1 MNLRAIS
8 IAIVSCIALSATG
21 AALAGGKG
29 GGSSKSGGG
38 KSSKSAGADYRSA
51 KSGQYVKK
59 DYADKNKDTTVRE
72 GRK

>member
-1 MNLRAIS
+1 MNLRATS

-21 AALAGGKG
+21 TAVAGGKG

-38 KSSKSAGADYRSA
+38 KSSKSAGADYRNA